1 MDDKIIAAID
11 ASLAQVVTAIEEIR
25 RSLVVCGAVPAETSV
40 QNLQKTYANRELR
53 EVASKEYMS
62 GRWVR
67 RDGDGLYN
75 APIAAR
81 PVAIAPTMVTGDTSA
96 NRKTGDL

>member
-67 RDGDGLYN
+67 RDGDIFGAHP
-75 APIAAR
+75 APKA
-81 PVAIAPTMVTGDTSA
+81 VTLTPLVGDTSA

>member
-67 RDGDGLYN
+67 RDGDGYGS
-75 APIAAR
+75 PFTK
-81 PVAIAPTMVTGDTSA
+81 PVAAVTPLVGGPSA
-96 NRKTGDL
+96 DRKTGDL

>member
-11 ASLAQVVTAIEEIR
+11 ASLAQMVTTLEEIR
-25 RSLVVCGAVPAETSV
+25 RSLVVCGGVTAETSV
-40 QNLQKTYANRELR
+40 QNLQKSYANRELR
-53 EVASKEYMS
+53 EASAKEYIS

-75 APIAAR
+75 APAAPR
-81 PVAIAPTMVTGDTSA
+81 PTTVTPLVGDTSA

>member
-67 RDGDGLYN
+67 RDGDGYGAVAAPKLTSLVAGN
-75 APIAAR
+75 A
-81 PVAIAPTMVTGDTSA
+81 D
-96 NRKTGDL
+96 RKTGDL